1 MNSDVGSA
9 PLGLEAHLARRYL
22 RARTDNRFLSFI
34 AGVGMAGIALSV
46 GVLIVVLSVMNGFE
60 SELKQRILAMTP
72 HATLS
77 GLDGALYDWPALAE
91 RLKGRPGITA
101 VAPYVENQAMLVA
114 GRHTSGALVRGI
126 DPKQETS
133 AAAIGQHLIGG
144 RLGAL
149 VDGQYRIVLGRALSA
164 ELGVPVGGTVVL
176 IAPKANATPAGVI
189 PRLRRFTVAGVF
201 SSGMYDIDRNVAFVN
216 LGDAQRLY
224 RMGEEVTGLEL
235 RLADPY
241 AAPTVV
247 REAAVDLGGGF
258 YISDWTRSHA
268 NFFRSIAL
276 TKSILFIAL
285 LLIMAVAAFNIVST
299 LVMLVREKRS
309 DIAILRTMGL
319 APRGV
324 LSVFVMQGTA
334 IGLLG
339 TAAGIA
345 LGYLV
350 ARYLTA
356 LVHGIEHLLGT
367 KLIDAR
373 VYFIDELPARVEL
386 RDVTVIA
393 LIALFLS
400 ALATLLPAAQ
410 AARTQPAAALRH
422 D

>member
-1 MNSDVGSA
+1 MSSDAGPGA
-9 PLGLEAHLARRYL
+9 LGLEAHLARRYL

-60 SELKQRILAMTP
+60 SELKHRILSMTP

-77 GLDGALYDWPALAE
+77 GLEGALDDWPALAE
-91 RLKGRPGITA
+91 RLRSRPGITA

-144 RLGAL
+144 TLGAL
-149 VDGQYRIVLGRALSA
+149 IDGQYRIVLGRALAA
-164 ELGVPVGGTVVL
+164 ELGVSVGGTVVL
-176 IAPKANATPAGVI
+176 IAPKANATPAGVM

-216 LGDAQRLY
+216 LGDAQRLN
-224 RMGEEVTGLEL
+224 RMGAEVTGLEL

-241 AAPTVV
+241 AAPTIV

-276 TKSILFIAL
+276 TKTILFIAL

-356 LVHGIEHLLGT
+356 IVRGIEQLLGT

-386 RDVTVIA
+386 GDVTVIA

-400 ALATLLPAAQ
+400 MLATLLPAAQ

>member
-1 MNSDVGSA
+1 MSSDAA
-9 PLGLEAHLARRYL
+9 PGPLALEARLARRYL
-22 RARTDNRFLSFI
+22 RARTDNRFVSFI
-34 AGVGMAGIALSV
+34 AGVGMLGIALSV

-60 SELKQRILAMTP
+60 SELKHRILAMTP

-77 GLDGALYDWPALAE
+77 GLDGALNDWPALAQ
-91 RLKGRPGITA
+91 RLESRPGISA

-126 DPKQETS
+126 DPKQGAS
-133 AAAIGQHLIGG
+133 AAAIGQHLTAGT
-144 RLGAL
+144 LAAL
-149 VDGQYRIVLGRALSA
+149 TDGQYRIVLGRALAA
-164 ELGVPVGGTVVL
+164 ELGVALGDTVVL
-176 IAPKANATPAGVI
+176 IAPKANATPAGVV
-189 PRLRRFTVAGVF
+189 PRLRRFTIAGVF
-201 SSGMYDIDRNVAFVN
+201 SSGMYDVDRNVAFVS

-235 RLADPY
+235 RLTDPY
-241 AAPTVV
+241 HAPGAV

-324 LSVFVMQGTA
+324 LAIFVMQGSA
-334 IGLLG
+334 IGLAG

-356 LVHGIEHLLGT
+356 IVHGLERLLGT

-373 VYFIDELPARVEL
+373 VYFIDELPARVESG
-386 RDVTVIA
+386 DVMVIG
-393 LIALFLS
+393 LIALALCV
-400 ALATLLPAAQ
+400 LATLYPAAQ